1 MARAFPAARALA
13 LVAAAGL
20 VLAACS
26 DDDEV
31 TAPPTTTQPTSAAGA
46 GNGVLKLG
54 TLLPETG
61 SLAIL
66 GPPEIAAVKLA
77 VADINAAGGVLGK
90 PVELQLA
97 DSGDTTTDVASQS
110 VDRLIDGGV
119 DAIVGAA
126 SSSVTLTVIDKI
138 TGSGVLQIS
147 PANTSTTLTS
157 YADKGL
163 YFRTAPS
170 DVYQGR
176 VVGETALDDGAET
189 LGILALQD
197 AYGTSLAEQASKAF
211 TDGGGEVVA
220 TEIYNPTASE
230 YSAEVGKVL
239 AEDPDALAVIGFDET
254 AKILD
259 ELVEAKFL
267 PLADNKKIYFV
278 DGNMSN
284 VNYLKRPKG
293 EIAGVKGTVPGAAP
307 SDEFQERLLEIDPA
321 LKDFSYAGEA
331 YDAVNLVALS
341 AEAAG
346 SDAGTSI
353 AAKMQE
359 TSSGGEKCGTFTE
372 CLALLKAGTDIDYDG
387 QAGPVEFDD
396 EGNPSNAAMGVYQY
410 GNDNTFKLL
419 KTVSGAIDG
428 STPSTSVDAN
438 GATSAPKPSA
448 EPTDEASAEPTEEST
463 SSSSSSSSSVDEEE
477 TETASPEA
485 TSTP

>member
-1 MARAFPAARALA
+1 MARAFPAARVLA
-13 LVAAAGL
+13 IVAAAGL
-20 VLAACS
+20 VLAACG
-26 DDDEV
+26 DDDEEV
-31 TAPPTTTQPTSAAGA
+31 TAAPPASAQPSTGASGA

-90 PVELQLA
+90 PVEVEYA
-97 DSGDTTTDVASQS
+97 DSGDTKTDIASQS
-110 VDRLIDGGV
+110 VNRLIDAGV

-126 SSSVTLTVIDKI
+126 SSSVTLTVIDRI
-138 TGSGVLQIS
+138 TGSGILQIS

-220 TEIYNPTASE
+220 TEIYDPTASE
-230 YSAEVGKVL
+230 FSAEVGKVL
-239 AEDPDALAVIGFDET
+239 AESPDAIAVIGFDET
-254 AKILD
+254 SKILD
-259 ELVEAKFL
+259 ELVKAKFL
-267 PLADNKKIYFV
+267 PLKGEKKIYFV

-284 VNYLKRPKG
+284 VNYVKRAKG
-293 EIAGVKGTVPGAAP
+293 EIAGIKGTVPGAAP
-307 SDEFQERLLEIDPA
+307 SAEFQTRLLEVDAA

-353 AAKMQE
+353 AAKMVE
-359 TSSGGEKCGTFTE
+359 TSSGGEKCGTFAD

-387 QAGPVEFDD
+387 QAGPVEFDA
-396 EGNPSNAAMGVYQY
+396 EGNPSVAAMGVYQY
-410 GNDNTFKLL
+410 GDDATFKLL

-428 STPSTSVDAN
+428 STPSTSVDADGN
-438 GATSAPKPSA
+438 AAPAPTAEAT
-448 EPTDEASAEPTEEST
+448 AEPTEEPT
-463 SSSSSSSSSVDEEE
+463 EEA
-477 TETASPEA
+477 TADSGSPSASEESAEPAA